1 MDVICPNCFSR
12 QMVKQGLDK
21 GRQRYGC
28 KKCRYKTVHPLSP
41 DDTEILKENVK
52 LAKQKQSL
60 QDLNRVERKTFR
72 EYARIENA
80 VGAYNKELVKIFNE
94 NKLSKLTKKHKS
106 KDGAVGVIQFSDVH
120 FNELVSIPNCNKYDF
135 SIASSR
141 CRTFVTKAIKYF
153 KAFNISNILLVQSG
167 DLLNS

>member
-41 DDTEILKENVK
+41 DDAEILKENVK

-94 NKLSKLTKKHKS
+94 NKLSN
-106 KDGAVGVIQFSDVH
+106 D
-120 FNELVSIPNCNKYDF
+120 SITLIF
-135 SIASSR
+135 SIVNSSTSLTPKAS
-141 CRTFVTKAIKYF
+141 FINLVLI
-153 KAFNISNILLVQSG
+153 NIFLK
-167 DLLNS
+167 